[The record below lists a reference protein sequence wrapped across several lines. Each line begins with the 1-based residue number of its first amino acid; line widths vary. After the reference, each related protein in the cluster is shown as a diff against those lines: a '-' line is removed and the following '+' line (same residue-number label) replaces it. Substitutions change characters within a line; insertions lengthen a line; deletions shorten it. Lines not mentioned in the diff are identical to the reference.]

1 LPSGFIK
8 IPAMAIA
15 AGPRVGVG
23 FASMNGIPDSQPGR
37 CGHGLRSVAVPYL
50 AWVVSTVVLLLCMFG
65 ALMYVL
71 ERKAEL
77 QKHNDVATVVADKTN
92 QALRQWI
99 VMQIRLAQLIAQDPR
114 IAALCRSPL
123 DAEVRAAAQAYLL
136 DMHRLFPYCEN
147 IPVALRRTEPEPL
160 RVETPEGIRLVGN
173 GNFAI
178 DTVGGKT
185 IGKCNPEFSY
195 VRETFAG
202 RDHFISEVYPSLLRG
217 NPIFVVAA
225 PVRAGDDVLGSV
237 IVAPRMDAFTEQFF
251 DRARIGETGYLLML
265 DGRGQVISHP
275 RKEWILDGDAAARM
289 KPIMDRIRANETS
302 FDATFEGRRRAY
314 TATPFSSEDFHVLHN
329 WHVVS
334 SRDRGEI
341 VGEARDQLVRLA
353 YFMAAIGLI
362 VVATILW
369 VTQRLIRQP
378 LVALTRAADRVAA
391 GDLRV
396 DIAPAGRCDEIGM
409 LNQAIRRM
417 TESLRSQTRMVGQSA
432 NVLDHSVRRIQEAS
446 RDQETL
452 VQENRAT
459 TAEVAASANQISAT
473 ARNLAAAMR
482 GVHEVSA
489 ETQAGADAGQASLA
503 ALQETMRRVL
513 EATGDVAGRLE
524 DISARA
530 GSIGSV
536 VTAIAKVADQTN
548 LLSLNAALE
557 AEKAGDAGVGF
568 GVVAREI
575 RRLADQ
581 TALATLDIE
590 RIVKEMQQAVRAGVG
605 DMERFIAD
613 VQGGAGA
620 ADDAHRRMIAILGQ
634 VKALAPRFEEVHGG
648 MREQSQGAE
657 EISLAMRQ
665 ISEAAQQTTEGLSRV
680 NQATEDLRRASA
692 ELQSQVAHF
701 KA

>member
-1 LPSGFIK
+1 
-8 IPAMAIA
+8 
-15 AGPRVGVG
+15 
-23 FASMNGIPDSQPGR
+23 MNGNNVPIRGR
-37 CGHGLRSVAVPYL
+37 CGSGLRSVAVPYL
-50 AWVVSTVVLLLCMFG
+50 TWVLSTIVLLLCIFG
-65 ALMYVL
+65 ALMYAV

-77 QKHNDVATVVADKTN
+77 QKHTVVATVVADKTN

-99 VMQIRLAQLIAQDPR
+99 GMQIRLAQLIAQDPR

-123 DAEVRAAAQAYLL
+123 DEEARRAAQDYLL
-136 DMHRLFPYCEN
+136 EMHRLFPYFEN
-147 IPVALRRTEPEPL
+147 IPVALRRPDAEPL
-160 RVETPEGIRLVGN
+160 QVETPEGVRLVGN

-195 VRETFAG
+195 IRETFAG
-202 RDHFISEVYPSLLRG
+202 REYFISEVYPSLLRG

-225 PVRAGDDVLGSV
+225 PVRDGDGILGSV
-237 IVAPRMDAFTEQFF
+237 IVAPRMDVFTEQFLN
-251 DRARIGETGYLLML
+251 RAQIGETGYLLML
-265 DGRGQVISHP
+265 DERGQIISHP

-289 KPIMDRIRANETS
+289 KPIMDRIRAGETE
-302 FDATFEGRRRAY
+302 FDATFEGQRRVY
-314 TATPFSSEDFHVLHN
+314 TATPFSSQDFHVVHN
-329 WHVVS
+329 WYVVS
-334 SRDRGEI
+334 SMEREEI
-341 VGEARDQLVRLA
+341 VGEARDQLIRLA
-353 YFMAAIGLI
+353 YFMAAIGVI
-362 VVATILW
+362 VVATILG
-369 VTQRLIRQP
+369 VTQRLIRRP

-391 GDLRV
+391 GDLRE
-396 DIAPAGRCDEIGM
+396 DIAAAERCDEIGM
-409 LNQAIRRM
+409 LNQSIRRM
-417 TESLRSQTRMVGQSA
+417 TENLRAQTRMVSQSA
-432 NVLDHSVRRIQEAS
+432 MVLDHSARRIQDAS

-473 ARNLAAAMR
+473 ARNLTAAMR
-482 GVHEVSA
+482 GVSEVSA
-489 ETQAGADAGQASLA
+489 QTQEGADAGQASLA

-513 EATGDVAGRLE
+513 EATGDISERLE

-557 AEKAGDAGVGF
+557 AENAGDAGVGF

-581 TALATLDIE
+581 TAVATLDIE
-590 RIVKEMQQAVRAGVG
+590 RIVKEMQQAVRSGVG
-605 DMERFIAD
+605 DMERFIED

-620 ADDAHRRMIAILGQ
+620 ADDAHRHMIAIIDQ

-657 EISLAMRQ
+657 EISQAMRQ
-665 ISEAAQQTTEGLSRV
+665 ISAAAQQTTEGLELV
-680 NQATEDLRRASA
+680 NHATEELRQASA
-692 ELQSQVAHF
+692 KLQNQVAHF
-701 KA
+701 QI